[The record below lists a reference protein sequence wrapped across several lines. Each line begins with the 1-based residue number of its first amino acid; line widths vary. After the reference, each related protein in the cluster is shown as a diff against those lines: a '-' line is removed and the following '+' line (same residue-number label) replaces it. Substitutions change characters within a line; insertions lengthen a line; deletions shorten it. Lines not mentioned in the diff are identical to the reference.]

1 MIWNPERETMGRPAL
16 EALQADALR
25 RQVARVYEAV
35 PFFRQAFRARG
46 IEPGDVRSLADLPR
60 LPFTTKADFRDN
72 YPFGLLAVPRRSL
85 ARVHASSGS
94 TGKPTVVA
102 YSRNHMAVWRE
113 VCARNLTAAGIT
125 ADDLVQVSM
134 GYGLFTGG
142 LGWHA
147 GCEEIGATVLP
158 MSSGNTKRQI
168 MMIQDLGVTVL
179 VCTPSYAVYIAE
191 QAEEMGVDLTTSDLR
206 VGIHG
211 AEPWS
216 EETRREIRQRLGLDP
231 IDTYGLSEAV
241 GPGLAGECT
250 EHQGLHICEDHFLA
264 EIIDPATGD
273 PLPAGEYG
281 ELVITTLTKE
291 ALPVIRYR
299 TGDITRLHTEPCP
312 CGRTGARM
320 EKVCGRTDDMLIVRG
335 VNVFPSQIETVLLQV
350 DGVQPH
356 YQIVVDRQRG
366 AMDDLEIWVEVSEE
380 NFADDIGRLRNL
392 QRKAE
397 FEMHEV
403 LGIEA
408 HIRLVEPHRI
418 ERSMGK
424 AKRVIDRRDLYAGP
438 DCPPAP
444 ER

>member
-1 MIWNPERETMGRPAL
+1 MRI
-16 EALQADALR
+16 
-25 RQVARVYEAV
+25 
-35 PFFRQAFRARG
+35 
-46 IEPGDVRSLADLPR
+46 
-60 LPFTTKADFRDN
+60 
-72 YPFGLLAVPRRSL
+72 
-85 ARVHASSGS
+85 HASSGT
-94 TGKPTVVA
+94 TGKSTVVA
-102 YSRNHMAVWRE
+102 YTAGDMAVWRE
-113 VCARNLTAAGIT
+113 VCARNLASAGIT
-125 ADDLVQVSM
+125 ADDLVQISM

-147 GCEEIGATVLP
+147 GCEHLGATVLP
-158 MSSGNTKRQI
+158 MSSGNTRRQI

-191 QAEEMGVDLTTSDLR
+191 QAEEMGVDLAASDLR

-216 EETRREIRQRLGLDP
+216 EGMRREIRRRLGLDP
-231 IDTYGLSEAV
+231 IDTYGLSEAI

-250 EHQGLHICEDHFLA
+250 EHCGLHIEEDHFLA
-264 EIIDPATGD
+264 EVVDPSTGD
-273 PLPAGEYG
+273 PLPVGEYG

-299 TGDITRLHTEPCP
+299 TGDITRLTQEPCA
-312 CGRTGARM
+312 CGRTTARM

-350 DGVQPH
+350 EGVQPH
-356 YQIVVDRQRG
+356 YQIVVDRQHG

-380 NFADDIGRLRNL
+380 NFSDDIGRLRNL

-397 FEMHEV
+397 MEMHDM

-424 AKRVIDRRDLYAGP
+424 ARRVIDRRELYARP
-438 DCPPAP
+438 DCPPPP